1 MKQVDYSGHPRINA
15 LVRTAVAMG
24 DASDALAALDMFI
37 ESMRDVYGERCVI
50 GLATQGLPPGSY
62 RIARW
67 RDIGGRQQIGG
78 GSSIEVAED
87 AAVHVGGFFGGVVA
101 TPAPKLLHHV
111 AVRDDPVVGD
121 RLAGLGSFLAVP
133 LYDTEGIYHWIV
145 FGHAAAES
153 ITLDELEQTLVRTSL
168 ISTTIGSIAAHK
180 RLRAANEWI
189 DGEIE
194 QIAAIQRGL
203 LPQRLPDVPGLSLAA
218 SYRTFDR
225 AGGDYYD
232 VFSLP
237 CGDWGLMIADASGH
251 GPAASVVA
259 AMLIA
264 ILHTFPGRPERPSDV
279 LEYVNRHLYARNFD
293 GQFVT
298 AIFAIYEPATRRLR
312 YASAG
317 HNQPVLRRPDGSVEL
332 LELANGLP
340 LGVDASVDSEE
351 ATLTL
356 DPGQTLLLYTDGV
369 VDERN
374 VDDEPFGTERLKKLA
389 ARHGDDAEKLVA
401 CLADELV
408 RHQGVTKPEDD
419 QTIVAVHSLGADSR
433 TATPRTDS

>member
-1 MKQVDYSGHPRINA
+1 MKLVDYSGHARINA
-15 LVRTAVAMG
+15 LVKTAVAMG
-24 DASDALAALDMFI
+24 DASDAVAALDMFI

-67 RDIGGRQQIGG
+67 RDISGEQQIGG
-78 GSSIEVAED
+78 RSSIEVAAD
-87 AAVHVGGFFGGVVA
+87 AVVHVGGFFGGLVA

-111 AVRDDPVVGD
+111 AVRGDPVVGD

-133 LYDTEGIYHWIV
+133 LYDTDGIYHWIV
-145 FGHAAAES
+145 FGHPAADS
-153 ITLDELEQTLVRTSL
+153 ITLDEFEQTLVRTSL

-203 LPQRLPDVPGLSLAA
+203 LPQRLPEVPGLSLAA

-232 VFSLP
+232 AFPLP
-237 CGDWGLMIADASGH
+237 GGDWGLMIADASGH

-317 HNQPVLRRPDGSVEL
+317 HNQPVLRRPDGSIEL

-340 LGVDASVDSEE
+340 LGIDDDVGSDEM
-351 ATLTL
+351 TLTL
-356 DPGQTLLLYTDGV
+356 DPGHTLLLYTDGV

-374 VDDEPFGTERLKKLA
+374 AEDEPFGVERLKRLLTEQ
-389 ARHGDDAEKLVA
+389 GDDAERLVA
-401 CLADELV
+401 TLAEELI
-408 RHQGVTKPEDD
+408 RHQGPTRPEDD
-419 QTIVAVHSLGADSR
+419 QTILAIRSVAS
-433 TATPRTDS
+433 